1 MSKYA
6 SLILLIGFELVVLIL
21 GIKIHPILMVVIPI
35 GLIIMWW
42 MLIHPEI
49 SVLLLMFTGVVKGY
63 ILEVIPM
70 AGAVDLTMLLV
81 LLVWA
86 GLAKHLLGKTFS
98 IHKKL
103 YPIFWLF
110 ILFTFFVVFSAFYTA
125 SPHYG
130 WLKAG
135 RFSIITLTMVLAPL
149 IFLKTRKDSSFLAK
163 SFIILIGVMTVLF
176 IGKLIYVVMSGGLLG
191 YLVRITFTGIN
202 PIGPARVMSIGAGIA
217 LAYMFYV
224 KKKIDWKYILLVFFM
239 ILGTIS
245 TGSRGP
251 LLSFFIGSIIYLYL
265 FEPNQRKRIS
275 LYIGVFVAIIAA
287 LLVLLPENLTYR
299 FLNISSGDY
308 VITQTGVKRYSTI
321 ASRLDFWSLS
331 LNAWISSAK
340 NFLFGLGSGG
350 FSSLFIWRDF
360 RWYPHNF
367 IIEIIVEFGIV
378 GFLLFSGFLL
388 KSWFFV
394 WKKQSWSIESRIWIM
409 ATLIMFIA
417 ALISG
422 DINDNRILWTLIS
435 LTLASV
441 SVTSYIHQ
449 DVPISS

>member
-1 MSKYA
+1 M
-6 SLILLIGFELVVLIL
+6 
-21 GIKIHPILMVVIPI
+21 HPILMVFIPI
-35 GLIIMWW
+35 GLVLLWW
-42 MLIHPEI
+42 MLIHPEV

-63 ILEVIPM
+63 ILEMVPV

-81 LLVWA
+81 LLTWA
-86 GLAKHLLGKTFS
+86 GLAKHLLEGTFAFS
-98 IHKKL
+98 KKL
-103 YPIFWLF
+103 YPIVLLF
-110 ILFTFFVVFSAFYTA
+110 ILFVLFVLLSAFYTP
-125 SPHYG
+125 SPNYG

-135 RFSIITLTMVLAPL
+135 RFSLITLTMVLAPFVL
-149 IFLKTRKDSSFLAK
+149 LKTQKDSL
-163 SFIILIGVMTVLF
+163 FISRAFIKLISIVAVLF
-176 IGKLIYVVMSGGLLG
+176 IGKLIYVVVSGGLLG

-217 LAYMFYV
+217 LVYMFHI
-224 KKKIDWKYILLVFFM
+224 KNHINWKYGFIVLLM
-239 ILGTIS
+239 ILGTIT

-251 LLSFFIGSIIYLYL
+251 LLSFFVGGFLYLLL
-265 FEPNQRKRIS
+265 FEPSHRKK
-275 LYIGVFVAIIAA
+275 LLMYTGIGVGIIII
-287 LLVLLPENLTYR
+287 LLLLLPENLTYR

-331 LNAWISSAK
+331 LNAWISSVK

-367 IIEIIVEFGIV
+367 IIEIIVEFGVV

-394 WKKQSWSIESRIWIM
+394 WKKQSWSKESRIWIM
-409 ATLIMFIA
+409 ATLIMFFA

-449 DVPISS
+449 DAQIIS